1 LRLSNRGIQQRR
13 ARLGIGKPLHRAF
26 SFYQTPT
33 RSLAFPCISE
43 ALAHEFW
50 LLSALLVRF
59 LEFTAAFATLCSHD
73 QIHAFLPFFEV
84 SVRFLPIEPIR
95 VFGRYPEEADPQS
108 QVLAHEPFFPF

>member
-1 LRLSNRGIQQRR
+1 M
-13 ARLGIGKPLHRAF
+13 PLNRAF
-26 SFYQTPT
+26 SFCQTPT
-33 RSLAFPCISE
+33 RSSAFPCISE

-73 QIHAFLPFFEV
+73 QIHASLPFFEV
-84 SVRFLPIEPIR
+84 SVQFLPIESIR
-95 VFGRYPEEADPQS
+95 VFGRYPEAADPQS